1 MMQSPDR
8 AGLSKE
14 PGEVRAD
21 RRRYASPQLIL
32 WGRVDQLT
40 QGSSGRVRDLGT
52 PYRNVE

>member
-1 MMQSPDR
+1 M
-8 AGLSKE
+8 SKE